1 VAQTLLRHGW
11 KNVRPLL
18 GGLDAWVRAS
28 YPTESKATRTQTFA
42 EVAENVRKAE
52 GDDDDNV

>member
-18 GGLDAWVRAS
+18 GGWDAWLRAG

-42 EVAENVRKAE
+42 EVSENIRKAE
-52 GDDDDNV
+52 GDGDEA